1 MSATTDHGIILRVR
15 PYRDTSVM
23 VHWLTAESG
32 RIATSVRGARGPR
45 SPFQGKIDLC
55 VEADLSYRRR
65 PGSEIH
71 ALGEVMVTDFHPA
84 LRRDVAS
91 LAILAHA
98 IECLE
103 QVTESDTPQPEVF
116 GLFLELVRY
125 LERQGP
131 RPRAVYAWE
140 LRFLSL
146 QGLELDPGT
155 DPLNDSSHD
164 LITELQQREWDTLS
178 DLAASGRTIR
188 RVARQIEGYW
198 SRQFGRVPRGR
209 SAALEA
215 AGDALRKPIKT
226 PNPPDFDGTGDT
238 L

>member
-1 MSATTDHGIILRVR
+1 MSATADHGIILRVR

-23 VHWLTAESG
+23 VHWLTAEAG

-55 VEADLSYRRR
+55 IEADLSYRRR
-65 PGSEIH
+65 PGAEIH
-71 ALGEVMVTDFHPA
+71 TLGEVMVTDFHPA

-98 IECLE
+98 IGCLE

-116 GLFLELVRY
+116 GLFLDLVRF

-140 LRFLSL
+140 LRFLYL
-146 QGLELDPGT
+146 QGLELDPGS
-155 DPLNDSSHD
+155 DPMDKSSQD
-164 LITELQQREWDTLS
+164 LIIELQQQEWDTLA
-178 DLAASGRTIR
+178 DLVAGGQAIR
-188 RVARQIEGYW
+188 QVARQIERFW

-209 SAALEA
+209 AAALEA
-215 AGDALRKPIKT
+215 AGEAFRKPTKAA
-226 PNPPDFDGTGDT
+226 NPPDFDGSGDA